1 MYAIEHALLS
11 IGKNKG
17 RNILLGVIIFAII
30 TAIVVAL
37 AIFNTT
43 GVVIEDT
50 RAAIMSAV
58 RIQPTQRVPERN
70 RVAEG
75 DVSGGNTLSTQAAGG
90 AGQAITGGG
99 GGQESL
105 LTLELHQYFA
115 ESPYITGVDIGEG
128 SRGIEAVYYL
138 THPDMLTAFE
148 ADLRSRGLPEGYA
161 VRADETAFASIVGPI
176 ESLQS
181 LSFTFLMIILVL
193 GAVIMVL
200 LSAIAIRERKYEI
213 GVLRA
218 MGMKKQKVALG
229 LWAEIIVITCI
240 CFVIGMGVGSV
251 LSQPVSD
258 AILAGQVQTNDTG
271 VTTLADRL
279 AGADDVA
286 RQETATVDVSINAIT
301 ALQIFGISILLASI
315 AGIIS
320 VSRITKSEPIK
331 ILMERT

>member
-1 MYAIEHALLS
+1 MYAIEHALLNL
-11 IGKNKG
+11 GKNKG

-43 GVVIEDT
+43 GIVIEDT

-58 RIQPTQRVPERN
+58 RIAPQR
-70 RVAEG
+70 
-75 DVSGGNTLSTQAAGG
+75 TQAIGG
-90 AGQAITGGG
+90 GQQTAVTGGG
-99 GGQESL
+99 SQQESL
-105 LTLELHQYFA
+105 LTLELHQYFS
-115 ESPYITGVDIGEG
+115 ESPYITGVDFNEG
-128 SRGIEAVYYL
+128 ARGIDAVYFL
-138 THPDMLTAFE
+138 IHPDMITAFE
-148 ADLRSRGLPEGYA
+148 ADLRNRGLPENYA
-161 VRADETAFASIVGPI
+161 VRADESAFASIVGPV

-181 LSFTFLMIILVL
+181 LSFTFLMVILVL
-193 GAVIMVL
+193 GAVIMIL
-200 LSAIAIRERKYEI
+200 LSVIAIRERKYEI

-229 LWAEIIVITCI
+229 LWTEIIVITCI
-240 CFVIGMGVGSV
+240 CFIVGMGVGSV

-258 AILAGQVQTNDTG
+258 AILAGQTQTNG
-271 VTTLADRL
+271 SGATTLADRL
-279 AGADDVA
+279 AGADGA
-286 RQETATVDVSINAIT
+286 TQQATAPVDVSINAVT

-315 AGIIS
+315 AGIVS

>member
-43 GVVIEDT
+43 GIVIEDT
-50 RAAIMSAV
+50 RVAIMSAV
-58 RIQPTQRVPERN
+58 RIQSTGQRQVT
-70 RVAEG
+70 
-75 DVSGGNTLSTQAAGG
+75 GGNQAVAGG
-90 AGQAITGGG
+90 VQA
-99 GGQESL
+99 SPL
-105 LTLELHQYFA
+105 DLEMHQNFA
-115 ESPYITGVDIGEG
+115 ESPYITDAHIVADAWGVN
-128 SRGIEAVYYL
+128 ATYYL
-138 THPDMLTAFE
+138 VHPNMLSAFE
-148 ADLRSRGLPEGYA
+148 TDLRSRGLPEGYA

-258 AILAGQVQTNDTG
+258 VILAGQVQTNDTG